1 MVDFLARAIGAE
13 MDEDATN
20 RYSNLTRDKSM
31 VKSYGTGGS
40 GAMFNR
46 ITGERKESGDLQ

>member
-1 MVDFLARAIGAE
+1 

-31 VKSYGTGGS
+31 FKSYGTGGS

-46 ITGERKESGDLQ
+46 MTGERKESGDLQ